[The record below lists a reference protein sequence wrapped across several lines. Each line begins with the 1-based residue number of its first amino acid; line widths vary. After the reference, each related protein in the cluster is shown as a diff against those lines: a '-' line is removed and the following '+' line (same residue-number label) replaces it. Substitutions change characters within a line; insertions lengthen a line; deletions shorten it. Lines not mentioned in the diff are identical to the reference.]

1 MPRGRQKGWAERGEA
16 GGRPKGSVKPADEHK
31 VYKNFTVSCLPNEY
45 EKIKALA
52 LQEGK
57 TLSRY
62 LVDLAL
68 NN

>member
-1 MPRGRQKGWAERGEA
+1 MPRGGIREGS
-16 GGRPKGSVKPADEHK
+16 GRPRKKEEEK
-31 VYKNFTVSCLPNEY
+31 TVYKNFTVSCLPDEY